1 MRGVSET
8 LYLRS
13 QSARCRRLARQCA
26 DAEVATRLETLA
38 EEFERKARE
47 LDPAKPRSHD
57 EPSP

>member
-1 MRGVSET
+1 VSDNV
-8 LYLRS
+8 YFRS

-47 LDPAKPRSHD
+47 LDPVQPRVRN
-57 EPSP
+57 EPGA

>member
-1 MRGVSET
+1 MSDNV
-8 LYLRS
+8 YFRS

-47 LDPAKPRSHD
+47 LDPVQPRVRN
-57 EPSP
+57 EPGA